1 MIELINTDIVTVP
14 VGQEVPFDETVVK
27 SGCAEYHRN
36 GASVI
41 RLINPG
47 RYLVTFSANIAVPTG
62 ETVGEVSLGIL
73 ADGGILTGS
82 IMRATPAAV
91 EEYFNVYTQHYIDV
105 PKCCGNVGTA
115 NVAVENTGD
124 IPVLVDNANITVVRV
139 AQGGV
144 SYGKDEKTL

>member
-73 ADGGILTGS
+73 ADFKRFT
-82 IMRATPAAV
+82 
-91 EEYFNVYTQHYIDV
+91 E
-105 PKCCGNVGTA
+105 
-115 NVAVENTGD
+115 
-124 IPVLVDNANITVVRV
+124 
-139 AQGGV
+139 
-144 SYGKDEKTL
+144 

>member
-1 MIELINTDIVTVP
+1 MRSALFADLEEKFMIELINTDIVTVP

-91 EEYFNVYTQHYIDV
+91 EEFNNVSSAAFVCVPAGCCMTISVRNINTQSID
-105 PKCCGNVGTA
+105 
-115 NVAVENTGD
+115 
-124 IPVLVDNANITVVRV
+124 IQNANLIVERI
-139 AQGGV
+139 A
-144 SYGKDEKTL
+144 

>member
-47 RYLVTFSANIAVPTG
+47 
-62 ETVGEVSLGIL
+62 
-73 ADGGILTGS
+73 
-82 IMRATPAAV
+82 
-91 EEYFNVYTQHYIDV
+91 
-105 PKCCGNVGTA
+105 
-115 NVAVENTGD
+115 
-124 IPVLVDNANITVVRV
+124 
-139 AQGGV
+139 
-144 SYGKDEKTL
+144 